1 MKIKEVSRATGLTEK
16 TIRYYENRGLVIPQ
30 AREQNGRSFRDYSP
44 ENVAALKAVSTLR
57 RARFPVEEIA
67 RMQKDPESIGE
78 VIRDYE
84 ESVEEAYASLG
95 RIRELLR
102 QEDLSATADIYAL
115 AEKLRP
121 ATEDIPLPK
130 QDLHFRF
137 KEMERIQAETR
148 EGIRSLPEGLRFGW
162 TTLYHGK
169 DNSRY
174 EAIQTS
180 LRLAGIPFRAL
191 TYNYS
196 QRLAAQGLTA
206 MGTAQNYS
214 RTPTVTNY
222 RLQAELLKSDKLDS
236 YTIEVRK
243 KDAIR
248 ANAAIRELK

>member
-1 MKIKEVSRATGLTEK
+1 MKIKEVAKATGLTEK

-30 AREQNGRSFRDYSP
+30 ARELNGRSFRDYSP

-57 RARFPVEEIA
+57 RARFPVEEIV

-84 ESVEEAYASLG
+84 DSVEEAYASLG

-102 QEDLSATADIYAL
+102 QEDLGSSADIYAL
-115 AEKLRP
+115 ADRLRP
-121 ATEDIPLPK
+121 ATEGIPLPK

-137 KEMERIQAETR
+137 KEMERVQAKTQ
-148 EGIRSLPEGLRFGW
+148 EGVRSLPEGLRFGW

-169 DNSRY
+169 DRNRY
-174 EAIQTS
+174 EEMQTS

-191 TYNYS
+191 TYNYT
-196 QRLAAQGLTA
+196 QRLAGQGLA
-206 MGTAQNYS
+206 NMGNSMNYG
-214 RTPTVTNY
+214 RAPTPTNY
-222 RLQAELLKSDKLDS
+222 KLQAEMLSSDKLDS